1 MLSNTIR
8 SAATVLALGTAAL
21 IAGSVV
27 LSAPAEA
34 AVRSVVGKPLN
45 EAKSLAAS
53 GNYSAALARVSAA
66 EAVGGLTPEERSVV
80 SAMRQ
85 YIEVKSGTG
94 ALGVKAKFANDYNAK
109 RYREAIADGELL
121 RKQGE
126 LDGSSMQIIAQAYYQ
141 LRDYRGSSHYIMSN
155 FGSGAGEGLLQLQ
168 MRCAYESQDN
178 ESMRTALESLVSR
191 TNKPEY
197 WGQLLSTAQGTKGLS
212 DHQTLDI
219 YRLRLLTNTVT
230 KADDYNLLAQLAL
243 QLGFAAEAQAVIEK
257 GIAAKVLT
265 GDRTTRLLTM
275 AKGQAGANAAKAAAA
290 MAAANAAP
298 NCDALVKLGEAPL
311 GQGHYPDAIKLIQAG
326 IQKGPTDKDNALI
339 RLGVAYFSAGQKD
352 QAVRSFEKADGD
364 AKQKIIAHLWTI
376 FARTH

>member
-1 MLSNTIR
+1 MLSKTIR
-8 SAATVLALGTAAL
+8 ATATAFALGTAAL
-21 IAGSVV
+21 VAGSA
-27 LSAPAEA
+27 LLTAPAEA
-34 AVRSVVGKPLN
+34 AVRSAIGKPLN

-66 EAVGGLTPEERSVV
+66 EAVGSLTPEERSVI

-94 ALGVKAKFANDYNAK
+94 ALGVKAKFANDYNA
-109 RYREAIADGELL
+109 RRFRDAIADGELL
-121 RKQGE
+121 RKNGE

-141 LRDYRGSSHYIMSN
+141 LGDYRGCSHYIMSN
-155 FGSGAGEGLLQLQ
+155 FGSGAGEGVLQLQ

-178 ESMRTALESLVSR
+178 DSMRTALETLVAR

-197 WGQLLSTAQGTKGLS
+197 WGQLLSTAQSTKGLS

-219 YRLRLLTNTVT
+219 YRLRLLTNTVS
-230 KADDYNLLAQLAL
+230 KPDDYNLLAQLAL
-243 QLGFAAEAQAVIEK
+243 QLGFAAEAQAVVEK

-275 AKGQAGANAAKAAAA
+275 AKGQAGSNAAKAAAA
-290 MAAANAAP
+290 LAAANAAP
-298 NCDALVKLGEAPL
+298 NGDALVKLGEDTW
-311 GQGHYPDAIKLIQAG
+311 GQGRYPDAVKLIQAG
-326 IQKGPTDKDNALI
+326 IQKGPTDRDNALI

-364 AKQKIIAHLWTI
+364 PKQKIIAHLWTI

>member
-1 MLSNTIR
+1 MLSKFIR
-8 SAATVLALGTAAL
+8 AGATALALGTA
-21 IAGSVV
+21 VV
-27 LSAPAEA
+27 FVAAVSTTLPAEA

-53 GNYSAALARVSAA
+53 GNYSAALARVNAA
-66 EAVGGLTPEERSVV
+66 EQVGGLTPEEKSVI

-94 ALGVKAKFANDYNAK
+94 SLGVKAKFANDYNAG
-109 RYREAIADGELL
+109 RYRETINDGELL
-121 RKQGE
+121 RKNGQ
-126 LDGSSMQIIAQAYYQ
+126 LDGAAMQIIAQAYYQ
-141 LRDYRGSSHYIMSN
+141 LHDYHGCSRYIMN
-155 FGSGAGEGLLQLQ
+155 NLCSGAGEEVMKLQ

-178 ESMRTALESLVSR
+178 DSMRTALETLVAR

-197 WGQLLSTAQGTKGLS
+197 WSQLLSTAQSTKGLS

-219 YRLRLLTNTVT
+219 YRLRLLTGTIS
-230 KADDYNLLAQLAL
+230 KPDDYNLLAQLAL
-243 QLGFAAEAQAVIEK
+243 QLGFATEAQAVIEK

-275 AKGQAGANAAKAAAA
+275 AKNQAGANAAKNAAAL
-290 MAAANAAP
+290 AAANAAP
-298 NCDALVKLGEAPL
+298 NGDALVKLGEDAW
-311 GQGHYPDAIKLIQAG
+311 GQARYPDAIKLIQAG
-326 IQKGPTDKDNALI
+326 LQKGPTDRDNALI
-339 RLGVAYFSAGQKD
+339 RLGVAYFGAGQKD

-364 AKQKIIAHLWTI
+364 AKQKIIAHLWSI

>member
-1 MLSNTIR
+1 MLSKFIR
-8 SAATVLALGTAAL
+8 AGATALALGTA
-21 IAGSVV
+21 VV
-27 LSAPAEA
+27 FVAAVSTTLPAEA

-53 GNYSAALARVSAA
+53 GNYSAALARVNAA
-66 EAVGGLTPEERSVV
+66 EQVGGLTPEEKSVV

-94 ALGVKAKFANDYNAK
+94 SLGVKAKFANDYNAG
-109 RYREAIADGELL
+109 RYRETINDGDLL
-121 RKQGE
+121 RKNGQ
-126 LDGSSMQIIAQAYYQ
+126 LDGAAMQIIAQAYYQ
-141 LRDYRGSSHYIMSN
+141 LHDYHGCSRYIMNN
-155 FGSGAGEGLLQLQ
+155 FGSGAGEEVMKLQ

-178 ESMRTALESLVSR
+178 DSMRTALETLVAR

-197 WGQLLSTAQGTKGLS
+197 WSQLLSTAQSTKGLT

-219 YRLRLLTNTVT
+219 YRLRLLTGTIS
-230 KADDYNLLAQLAL
+230 KPDDYNLLAQLAL
-243 QLGFAAEAQAVIEK
+243 QLGFAAEAQSVIEK

-275 AKGQAGANAAKAAAA
+275 AKNQAGANAAKNAAAL
-290 MAAANAAP
+290 AAANAAP
-298 NCDALVKLGEAPL
+298 NGDALVKLGEDAW
-311 GQGHYPDAIKLIQAG
+311 GQARYPDAIKLIQAG
-326 IQKGPTDKDNALI
+326 LQKGPTDRDNALI
-339 RLGVAYFSAGQKD
+339 RLGVAYFGAGQKD

-364 AKQKIIAHLWTI
+364 AKQKIIAHLWSI

>member
-1 MLSNTIR
+1 MLSKTIR
-8 SAATVLALGTAAL
+8 ATATAFALGTAAL
-21 IAGSVV
+21 AAGSA
-27 LSAPAEA
+27 LLTAPAEA
-34 AVRSVVGKPLN
+34 AVRSAIGKPLN

-66 EAVGGLTPEERSVV
+66 EAVGSLTPEERSVIT
-80 SAMRQ
+80 AMRQ

-94 ALGVKAKFANDYNAK
+94 ALGVKAKFANDYNAR
-109 RYREAIADGELL
+109 RYRDAIADGELL
-121 RKQGE
+121 RKNGE

-141 LRDYRGSSHYIMSN
+141 LGDYRGCSRYIMNN
-155 FGSGAGEGLLQLQ
+155 FGSGAGESVLQLQ

-178 ESMRTALESLVSR
+178 DSMRTALETLVSR

-197 WGQLLSTAQGTKGLS
+197 WGQLLSAAQSTKGLS

-219 YRLRLLTNTVT
+219 YRLRLLTNTVS
-230 KADDYNLLAQLAL
+230 KPDDYNLLAQLAL
-243 QLGFAAEAQAVIEK
+243 QLGFAAEAQAVVEK

-275 AKGQAGANAAKAAAA
+275 AKGQAGSNAAKAAAA
-290 MAAANAAP
+290 LAAANAAP
-298 NCDALVKLGEAPL
+298 NGDALVKLGEDTW
-311 GQGHYPDAIKLIQAG
+311 GQGRYPDAVKLIQAG
-326 IQKGPTDKDNALI
+326 IQRGPTDRDNALI

-364 AKQKIIAHLWTI
+364 PKQKIIAHLWTI

>member
-1 MLSNTIR
+1 MLSKVIR
-8 SAATVLALGTAAL
+8 AGVTALAIGTAAVAVAGL
-21 IAGSVV
+21 ITTV
-27 LSAPAEA
+27 PAQA

-45 EAKSLAAS
+45 EAKALAAS
-53 GNYSAALARVSAA
+53 GSYSAALARVSAA
-66 EAVGGLTPEERSVV
+66 EAVPNLTPEEKSVI

-94 ALGVKAKFANDYNAK
+94 ALGTKAKFANDYNAK
-109 RYREAIADGELL
+109 RYRDVIADGELL
-121 RKQGE
+121 RKNGG
-126 LDGSSMQIIAQAYYQ
+126 LDGSSMQIIAQAYY
-141 LRDYRGSSHYIMSN
+141 LLGDYHGCSRYIMSN
-155 FGSGAGEGLLQLQ
+155 FGSGGGEEVLKLQ

-178 ESMRTALESLVSR
+178 DSMRTALETLVAR

-197 WGQLLSTAQGTKGLS
+197 WGQLLNAAQSTKGLT

-219 YRLRLLTNTVT
+219 YRLRLLTNTIT

-243 QLGFAAEAQAVIEK
+243 QLGFAAEAQSVIEK

-275 AKGQAGANAAKAAAA
+275 AQKQAGANAAKNAAAL
-290 MAAANAAP
+290 AAANAAP
-298 NCDALVKLGEAPL
+298 NGDALVKLGEDAW

-326 IQKGPTDKDNALI
+326 LQKGPTDKDNALI
-339 RLGVAYFSAGQKD
+339 RLGVAYYSGGQKD